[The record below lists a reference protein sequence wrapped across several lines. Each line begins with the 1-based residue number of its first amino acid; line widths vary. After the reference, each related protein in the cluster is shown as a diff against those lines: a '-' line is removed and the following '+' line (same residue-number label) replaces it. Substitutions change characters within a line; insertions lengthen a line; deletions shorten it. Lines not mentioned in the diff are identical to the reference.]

1 MIVARLADGCAN
13 ERSPNG
19 PAQSTNSANLS
30 QRVRPRV
37 VYLILHISPHHSPR
51 LRCHHLSLPRP
62 FALVLKL
69 ISFTNPFLYSLFGSI
84 WSGCTDLGLAD
95 RIFLIANHQPLFHIC
110 ITLPVESA
118 PFIPSTLFCSLSC
131 SPHPAHITSSQSPSS
146 LPSPITASTF
156 HSRLKT
162 HLFHKSFPP

>member
-1 MIVARLADGCAN
+1 VIVARLADGCAN

-69 ISFTNPFLYSLFGSI
+69 ISFTNPFLHSLFGSI

-118 PFIPSTLFCSLSC
+118 PFFIPSTSLS
-131 SPHPAHITSSQSPSS
+131 SWFTSSCAYHLITVITFVLIICHS
-146 LPSPITASTF
+146 LDLSLQT
-156 HSRLKT
+156 
-162 HLFHKSFPP
+162 